1 MKKLFFAIVMIFAV
15 ILTSCQ
21 TTVTEETLTSQDTP
35 QVDTT
40 VTAIDT
46 TSITADTTSIKADT
60 ACCSE

>member
-1 MKKLFFAIVMIFAV
+1 MKKLFFAIVMIFTV

-21 TTVTEETLTSQDTP
+21 DTVTEETLTSQDTP

-46 TSITADTTSIKADT
+46 TSITADTTGIKADT

>member
-1 MKKLFFAIVMIFAV
+1 MKKLFFAIVMIFTV
-15 ILTSCQ
+15 ILTRCQ
-21 TTVTEETLTSQDTP
+21 DTVTEETLTSQDTP